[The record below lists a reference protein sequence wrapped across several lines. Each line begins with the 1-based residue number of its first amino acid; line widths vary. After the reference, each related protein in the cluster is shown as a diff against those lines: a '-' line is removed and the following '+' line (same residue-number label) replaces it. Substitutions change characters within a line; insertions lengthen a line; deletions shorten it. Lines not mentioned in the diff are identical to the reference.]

1 VSTCRPASWKACGNR
16 GPFLEFSTLQP
27 EPGFQFEGIAE
38 KLIRKFEAE
47 GYDISTRVRGGI
59 NASCLLRFPA
69 LLHHDQASLLAGT

>member
-1 VSTCRPASWKACGNR
+1 M
-16 GPFLEFSTLQP
+16 LQP

-47 GYDISTRVRGGI
+47 GYGISTRIRGGI

-69 LLHHDQASLLAGT
+69 LLHHDQASLLAGTQPEPAQKRFGTVELVERRE